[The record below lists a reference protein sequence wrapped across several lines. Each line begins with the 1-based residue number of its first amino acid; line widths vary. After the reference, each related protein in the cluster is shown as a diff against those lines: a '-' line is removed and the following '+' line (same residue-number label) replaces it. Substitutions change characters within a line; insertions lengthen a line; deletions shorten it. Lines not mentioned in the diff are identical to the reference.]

1 MFRSLG
7 QSLSFKQQKDAGA
20 ESDYSVEFKS
30 GYVDPYA
37 SNSII
42 DTSGPLWGPGI
53 RVQQTP
59 SLTSQ
64 NLAHWR
70 NYSEQ
75 PQALNAAAE
84 LDKLYAS
91 LPDDKLDLT
100 LKDLVD
106 ARKVSPK
113 SSPRVTPARDGDSV
127 TIGAI
132 LGRKDPKQVRKGAAR
147 EDGGKF
153 KPKNKVHNSPSYS
166 LPFKLPALSPKRDK
180 KKPSSAAAPNVSAAR
195 QSLSSHLKEHESG
208 RSARNFDAGSS
219 PSFPDYA
226 ASSNTIGAEIAR
238 SRSPDVHHRESRDG
252 QYATDHLT
260 LRQQLSHTP
269 EDTKSSNNPQS
280 ALPQGKACCLCSASN
295 LIFKTRCTVCGR
307 TYCSKCVKKGMGS
320 MRDGRKCKSTCVG
333 RPANARFAKKSGVG
347 CWPLFGF
354 SNNHAKVA
362 ETTAKMGGERPAA
375 MRYQEYE
382 MQRKSSSYP
391 PSRTST
397 HGQQASPRLSPL
409 TSPRQSTQRVSPR
422 PSTRQHPRHSLPTP
436 NSP

>member
-1 MFRSLG
+1 MLRSFG
-7 QSLSFKQQKDAGA
+7 QSLSFKQQKDPGA

-30 GYVDPYA
+30 GYSDPYA
-37 SNSII
+37 SNNII

-64 NLAHWR
+64 NLALWR

-75 PQALNAAAE
+75 PKSLNAAAE

-113 SSPRVTPARDGDSV
+113 SSVRVTPAKDGDSM

-132 LGRKDPKQVRKGAAR
+132 LGRKDPKEVLKGAAR

-153 KPKNKVHNSPSYS
+153 KPKNKVHNSPSYA

-180 KKPSSAAAPNVSAAR
+180 SSPAVPNVSPGR
-195 QSLSSHLKEHESG
+195 QSLSSHFKEEEDGLSP
-208 RSARNFDAGSS
+208 RNVNAGSS
-219 PSFPDYA
+219 PSFSDFIS
-226 ASSNTIGAEIAR
+226 SSNTIGAEIAR
-238 SRSPDVHHRESRDG
+238 SRSPDVQLRDSRDG

-260 LRQQLSHTP
+260 LRQQLSHTA
-269 EDTKSSNNPQS
+269 EEMKSSNNPQS
-280 ALPQGKACCLCSASN
+280 ALPQGNDCCICSASN
-295 LIFKTRCTVCGR
+295 LIFKTRCMVCGK

-320 MRDGRKCKSTCVG
+320 MRDGRKCKTTCVG
-333 RPANARFAKKSGVG
+333 RPANPRFAKKSGVG

-362 ETTAKMGGERPAA
+362 ETTAKMGGERHAA
-375 MRYQEYE
+375 LRFQEFE

-391 PSRTST
+391 PSRPST
-397 HGQQASPRLSPL
+397 HGQQASPRLSPRS
-409 TSPRQSTQRVSPR
+409 SPRQSTQRVSPR
-422 PSTRQHPRHSLPTP
+422 PSTRHHPHHSFPTS